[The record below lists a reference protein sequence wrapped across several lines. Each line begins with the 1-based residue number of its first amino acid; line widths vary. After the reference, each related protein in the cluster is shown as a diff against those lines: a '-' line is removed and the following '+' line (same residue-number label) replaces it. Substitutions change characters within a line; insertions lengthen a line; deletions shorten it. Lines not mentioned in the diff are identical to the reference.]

1 MRPINPTSK
10 LELLE
15 RQRPVRHSKVHWR
28 SAVTLAILVAVT
40 GWNTSVI
47 FERYGEARAAT
58 APAPHREEMLHTA
71 SLPPPLLRSEGT
83 GPAEAE
89 TPAPPRAQEPA
100 SKLPSPTEGPG
111 ADARYAAVAYRVH
124 TGRLERNE
132 TVAVALSKVGLTPEQ
147 THEIVAALSGVFD
160 FRRARPGDAFR
171 VKLSPEGEVLFFDYE
186 RSPTEGW
193 YARRDA
199 GRLWGFRR
207 ELPAE
212 RRVVRIAGTLD
223 SSLYEAMERLGES
236 PALAVML
243 AEVLAWDIDFYRD
256 PQRGDRFQIIVEK
269 YFHKDHFLRYG
280 HILAA
285 EYAGAPGTYRVF
297 RYETKDGH
305 IAYYDPSG
313 HSAQKALLKAPMK
326 LVRITSTYGMRHHPI
341 LGYTKMHRGVDYG
354 APLGTPVMAVGDG
367 TVIQAGYAGANGNL
381 VGIRHANGYT
391 TWYAHLSKILV
402 RKGQRVHQKD
412 YIGKVGSTGRST
424 GPHLHYAIK
433 KDGRH
438 INPLSLKLPPRRPLP
453 HSEMPRFREAIGPW
467 LDWMEAGDLRLAAA
481 GGSE

>member
-1 MRPINPTSK
+1 MRPINPASK

-15 RQRPVRHSKVHWR
+15 DQRPVRHSRARWR
-28 SAVTLAILVAVT
+28 TWATLLTLVGVT

-47 FERYGEARAAT
+47 FDRYGEARAAT
-58 APAPHREEMLHTA
+58 PPPPSRNAVLRAAALLPGSEPTEEALLEAPAPE
-71 SLPPPLLRSEGT
+71 
-83 GPAEAE
+83 
-89 TPAPPRAQEPA
+89 
-100 SKLPSPTEGPG
+100 
-111 ADARYAAVAYRVH
+111 ADAAARTAPNAPALPHADGRYGALAYRVH
-124 TGRLERNE
+124 TARLEKNE
-132 TVAVALSKVGLTPEQ
+132 TVAEALAKMGLTPEQ
-147 THEIVAALSGVFD
+147 THEIVIALSGVFD
-160 FRRARPGDAFR
+160 FRRARPGDALR

-186 RSPTEGW
+186 RSPTQGW
-193 YARRDA
+193 YARRDG

-207 ELPAE
+207 EVRAE
-212 RRVVRIAGTLD
+212 RRVVRIEGTLT
-223 SSLYEAMERLGES
+223 SSLYESMERLGES

-269 YFHKDHFLRYG
+269 YFHKDRFLRYG
-280 HILAA
+280 HLLAA
-285 EYAGAPGTYRVF
+285 EYSGAPGTYRVF
-297 RYETKDGH
+297 RYETKDGR
-305 IAYYDPSG
+305 IAYYDPNG

-326 LVRITSTYGMRHHPI
+326 LVRITSTYGMRRHPI
-341 LGYTKMHRGVDYG
+341 LGYSKMHRGVDYG

-412 YIGKVGSTGRST
+412 YIGRVGSTGRST

-438 INPLSLKLPPRRPLP
+438 INPLTLKLPPRRPLP
-453 HSEMPRFREAIGPW
+453 RSEMPRFREAIAPW
-467 LDWMEAGDLRLAAA
+467 LTWMEGGDLRLAAA